1 MTLLAHHLIIS
12 TTHIL
17 ISVLTIWHSTIL
29 GTEAVTPLMKKCG
42 AKYSYCRYKKLPLI
56 SNVNQLNKL
65 IYSTVKNKTA
75 HIEFTTTYN
84 ADLKEAISRT
94 GQQLSY
100 SYKNIDRVNYTL
112 YSVTFTY

>member
-1 MTLLAHHLIIS
+1 MWCKIFLLQIQ
-12 TTHIL
+12 
-17 ISVLTIWHSTIL
+17 
-29 GTEAVTPLMKKCG
+29 
-42 AKYSYCRYKKLPLI
+42 KLPLI

-112 YSVTFTY
+112 YSVTFIYQQKLIISIFINEGNQLLLISINFLI

>member
-1 MTLLAHHLIIS
+1 MSADDMALDHTWDRSRYSAY
-12 TTHIL
+12 
-17 ISVLTIWHSTIL
+17 
-29 GTEAVTPLMKKCG
+29 EKCG
-42 AKYSYCRYKKLPLI
+42 AKYSYYRYKKLPLI

>member
-1 MTLLAHHLIIS
+1 MAFCSDTRRES
-12 TTHIL
+12 SFT
-17 ISVLTIWHSTIL
+17 
-29 GTEAVTPLMKKCG
+29 
-42 AKYSYCRYKKLPLI
+42 
-56 SNVNQLNKL
+56 N